1 MMKLT
6 ITENKLNDLILKY
19 IEDMFPVEEI
29 NYTEFEDEDGNPDD
43 SAYSFYFGD
52 YNDGEEIIFR
62 WYGKEYWRG
71 DDTEI
76 LRHRIE
82 RSPVLYFED
91 SNNIDKLNAMF
102 GDKWEPVFKQWFD
115 HHFGLEI
122 NKVL

>member
-1 MMKLT
+1 MKLI
-6 ITENKLNDLILKY
+6 ITENKLNNLILNY
-19 IEDMFPVEEI
+19 IEDMFPVNEI
-29 NYTEFEDEDGNPDD
+29 NYTEFEDENGNPDD
-43 SAYSFYFGD
+43 SAYSFYIGD
-52 YNDGEEIIFR
+52 YDDGEETIFR

-82 RSPVLYFED
+82 RSPVLFFED

-115 HHFGLEI
+115 EHFGLEI
-122 NKVL
+122 NKVM